1 MAVSEQ
7 PAAETAAE
15 SVNNEAVEETPAQV
29 DNRASQEV
37 PDDGIAQVDDPS
49 PKEEA
54 PSEDVVVSV
63 DDESKSRLFELFKK
77 IGMVMQTCIIT
88 LLKFLLGKVH
98 IKFIPQFSFLDL
110 YLLVGQPLHL
120 CRSVGQ
126 AVEGYQEPAQQGQA
140 FLQCHDRCSAEPP
153 YQENT
158 RLEGI

>member
-1 MAVSEQ
+1 MNLEQKEEMAVSEQ
-7 PAAETAAE
+7 PTAETAAE
-15 SVNNEAVEETPAQV
+15 SVKNEAMEETPAQV

-98 IKFIPQFSFLDL
+98 IKFIPQFSF
-110 YLLVGQPLHL
+110 
-120 CRSVGQ
+120 
-126 AVEGYQEPAQQGQA
+126 QESKKAGLIYT
-140 FLQCHDRCSAEPP
+140 FLSGNRFIYSH
-153 YQENT
+153 
-158 RLEGI
+158 